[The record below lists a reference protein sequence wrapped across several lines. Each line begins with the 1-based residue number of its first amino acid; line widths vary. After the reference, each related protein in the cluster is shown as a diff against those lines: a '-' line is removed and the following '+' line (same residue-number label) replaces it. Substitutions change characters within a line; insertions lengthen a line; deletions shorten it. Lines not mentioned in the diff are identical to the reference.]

1 GQNDYSRTGIQ
12 RLEDFSFGTSLTTVI
27 SSTTLNELYY
37 NFGRRVAKFDSQVPS
52 IAHQIAGVGFIG
64 SNPFSP
70 VDRSE
75 NRFQL
80 RDNLTWATG
89 DHVFKFGGDVNWI
102 DIQAR
107 FELNFPGLFN
117 FGQQAASG

>member
-52 IAHQIAGVGFIG
+52 VAHQIAGVGFIG

-70 VDRSE
+70 VDRTE
-75 NRFQL
+75 QRHQI
-80 RDNLTWATG
+80 RDNITMAHGSHT
-89 DHVFKFGGDVNWI
+89 FKFGGDINWI
-102 DIQAR
+102 SGKAK
-107 FELNFPGLFN
+107 FELN
-117 FGQQAASG
+117 